1 MTVDQELNTK
11 DVIEIDRRLWR
22 KFESLA
28 LYLANKRSY
37 HLTKKLPVGGRK

>member
-11 DVIEIDRRLWR
+11 DVIKIDRRLWR

-28 LYLANKRSY
+28 LCLADKRGY
-37 HLTKKLPVGGRK
+37 HLIEKLPAGGRK

>member
-1 MTVDQELNTK
+1 MKSIQKWRKIKTLIAK

-28 LYLANKRSY
+28 LHLANI
-37 HLTKKLPVGGRK
+37 